1 LYKDVIMVNFLRK
14 KLAFVSLAVGF
25 AAAITAPSNATYPQ
39 GTLTA
44 DAGTY
49 APVSLGTSITLNACG
64 STFAGFSIC
73 DLPSTN
79 KFGIEWFI
87 KRQEDAGWTNWLQ
100 QYTYHQGAVAPN
112 LQKTIATG
120 AGTVIDIPG
129 TYFISLHVISYG
141 DVIALPGGGYA
152 RGGTS
157 KWDDSLTFTVSN
169 AAPVTP
175 PSSVPEPLAALLLLP
190 GFALIARRERR
201 RRRQAAIA

>member
-1 LYKDVIMVNFLRK
+1 MVNFLRN
-14 KLAFVSLAVGF
+14 KLAVFSLAVGF
-25 AAAITAPSNATYPQ
+25 AGALAAPANATYVPQ
-39 GTLTA
+39 GALTA

-49 APVSLGTSITLNACG
+49 APVSLGTSITLDACG
-64 STFAGFSIC
+64 STFAGYSIC

-100 QYTYHQGAVAPN
+100 QYTYHQGDVAPN

-120 AGTVIDIPG
+120 AGTVIDVPG

-152 RGGTS
+152 RGGAS
-157 KWDDSLTFTVSN
+157 KWDDSMTFTVGNS
-169 AAPVTP
+169 PIVTP
-175 PSSVPEPLAALLLLP
+175 PTSPVPEPMAALLLLP
-190 GFALIARRERR
+190 GIVMIARRERR
-201 RRRQAAIA
+201 RRRQAVTA